1 MPNREKAWNSPD
13 VTTWAS
19 LWMETSKSKM
29 EPYPGEKFHWGPG
42 DLARCVQPLAGSDYK
57 GGNTYSPRYM
67 WFVLFWLGSAWPLSI
82 SVGTY
87 GRIEVILQV
96 TQDVCSVSFIRP
108 NWCPHWALSPTS
120 ATKHS
125 SHPWMWKCTRMSGQM
140 SYQTGLWDI
149 LLFYRAKGLLHCL
162 KCFNMNPERQVEG
175 KHTTNV
181 HL

>member
-1 MPNREKAWNSPD
+1 MLQPEHPSEWKLPRARWSHILERSFTEAQ
-13 VTTWAS
+13 VTWPVVCNHLQGQIIKVEILT
-19 LWMETSKSKM
+19 L
-29 EPYPGEKFHWGPG
+29 PG
-42 DLARCVQPLAGSDYK
+42 
-57 GGNTYSPRYM
+57 NM
-67 WFVLFWLGSAWPLSI
+67 WFVLFSLGSAWPLSI

-162 KCFNMNPERQVEG
+162 KCFNMNAERQVEG